1 MKFTINN
8 NFLSKALNLKDDT
21 SSLNNNIKSFHKRIE
36 KEPLDKLSF
45 INRIN
50 NLKNDNNSETF
61 EKLIKEEADRIKI
74 PTQKKEHLKNIDL
87 IENHIPS
94 LYNWK
99 NLFNKTIPINRY
111 ISLKKNNLYNQDDK
125 NKIEKEKISIYTIC
139 QDDESQISHPDNLR
153 QKNSK
158 NKSLT
163 LSKNNKNNK
172 ANNIYNNIDYSKG
185 RNVLCNLP
193 NEFLINFYKDIIRG
207 RKFLHQT
214 NPKFKLKKSSI
225 RSDIKNER
233 ILSFNKQIKLNILIT
248 DEIENGKFKNEDLI
262 ITAKRKNVDSLVKT
276 FFEKRI
282 EELDENTKKYFRNT
296 KKHEKGGV
304 YKSSKNIFRKRK
316 KTKRLI
322 LSTYD
327 ENSPCLNIFKKHI
340 IENNN
345 ENNKITDNVEC
356 EIIKPTLKRNIFSA
370 SNINSMNIY
379 DYNQKNENPNIN
391 IYDYNERK
399 TSNENEERKRI
410 IISNNFFKTNEAQN
424 IINQKSSVDFSNQLN
439 RPMSSFNLKTK
450 NHSKYGFT
458 RIDINEF
465 ENNLPYKLKAI
476 NYIQSFPKRSSSKVG
491 NIIFDKI
498 NKMLKSK
505 QVVNDILK
513 TKKQSKKYFNYKT
526 SISNSNNFDFSDEES
541 KGNKTIKIY
550 NDNSSKKKSVSN
562 RYNKNT
568 NYNYFFEDDYKYE
581 NAKNMKKAF
590 DTKTILK
597 NVKKEFYIN
606 PLIIHNK
613 LSNKNYS
620 CSNNYIIT
628 NKRKKKNKFLKDYK
642 DNDSLHEILS
652 EILSDDK

>member
-1 MKFTINN
+1 MKN
-8 NFLSKALNLKDDT
+8 SKKSKFITTTQSLLKDDDT
-21 SSLNNNIKSFHKRIE
+21 TYSNDIRSVYNDKNQMDKLKFINNITKIKT
-36 KEPLDKLSF
+36 D
-45 INRIN
+45 
-50 NLKNDNNSETF
+50 NDNDKSETF
-61 EKLIKEEADRIKI
+61 EKLIKEEMNKATM
-74 PTQKKEHLKNIDL
+74 PFYKKEHLKNIDL

-99 NLFNKTIPINRY
+99 NLFNKTIPINKY
-111 ISLKKNNLYNQDDK
+111 ISLKNNNLYNQEDKNK

-139 QDDESQISHPDNLR
+139 QDDESQISPPDNLQ

-262 ITAKRKNVDSLVKT
+262 ITAKRKNADSLVKT

-282 EELDENTKKYFRNT
+282 QELDENTKKYFRNI

-304 YKSSKNIFRKRK
+304 YKSTKNIFRKRK

-345 ENNKITDNVEC
+345 ENNKITDNAEC

-370 SNINSMNIY
+370 SNINSMNIF
-379 DYNQKNENPNIN
+379 NQKNENPNFN
-391 IYDYNERK
+391 IYDSNERK
-399 TSNENEERKRI
+399 ISNENEERKRI
-410 IISNNFFKTNEAQN
+410 IISNNFFKTNEGQS

-550 NDNSSKKKSVSN
+550 NDNSSKKKSISN
-562 RYNKNT
+562 RYNKN
-568 NYNYFFEDDYKYE
+568 
-581 NAKNMKKAF
+581 
-590 DTKTILK
+590 KTI
-597 NVKKEFYIN
+597 
-606 PLIIHNK
+606 
-613 LSNKNYS
+613 S
-620 CSNNYIIT
+620 
-628 NKRKKKNKFLKDYK
+628 
-642 DNDSLHEILS
+642 
-652 EILSDDK
+652 